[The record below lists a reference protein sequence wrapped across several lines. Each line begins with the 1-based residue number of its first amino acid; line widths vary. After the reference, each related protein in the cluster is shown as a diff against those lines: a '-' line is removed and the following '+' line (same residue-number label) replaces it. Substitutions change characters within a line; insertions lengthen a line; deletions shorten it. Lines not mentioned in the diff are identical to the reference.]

1 MALTFLVASL
11 VHLGLRLPLGSA
23 TLTEPRIIPAAVV
36 EGICGLALMRAAWS
50 LFSRQPGAWLATVV
64 GLLVAVAGVA

>member
-1 MALTFLVASL
+1 VGAMALTFLVASL

-50 LFSRQPGAWLATVV
+50 LFSRQPGA
-64 GLLVAVAGVA
+64 

>member
-1 MALTFLVASL
+1 VGAMALTFLVASL

-36 EGICGLALMRAAWS
+36 VTDQTRSIRE
-50 LFSRQPGAWLATVV
+50 
-64 GLLVAVAGVA
+64 AVQRPS